1 MTLTVVDAICKPAS
15 HVNEDAWGRCSGVVW
30 VVDGATGVGLSPHLD
45 GPTDAAWFSREISNR
60 FEAAFSVAQPTSAAL
75 LLGVRAAAESAA
87 RLCAL
92 STIPAFELPSASL
105 VVAREAPSGLEF
117 TNLGDSVIVWRSGDT
132 PANRFGSSKVGGL
145 DETLHRVLDQAQA
158 GGLPRAEAVE
168 QARTLARENRKLM
181 NQPHG
186 YWILD
191 LSGAG
196 LPHAQIELCPDAGP
210 IDVLLMTDGFSRL
223 VEVYRAYDWDGLLD
237 RALESGLA
245 PLYDE
250 LREIEAADEGC
261 ARFQRLKPRD
271 DATAVLLAWS

>member
-1 MTLTVVDAICKPAS
+1 MVLIVVDAICKPAS
-15 HVNEDAWGRCSGVVW
+15 NVNEDAWGRSSGVVW
-30 VVDGATGVGLSPHLD
+30 VVDGATGVGPWPYLD
-45 GPTDAAWFSREISNR
+45 GPTDAAWFSREISDR

-75 LLGVRAAAESAA
+75 HQGVRDAAEAAA
-87 RLCAL
+87 RLCDI

-105 VVAREAPSGLEF
+105 VLAREVQSGLEF
-117 TNLGDSVIVWRSGDT
+117 TNLGDSVIVWRCGDA
-132 PANRFGSSKVGGL
+132 PANRFGSSKVSCL

-158 GGLPRAEAVE
+158 SGLPRSEAVE
-168 QARTLARENRKLM
+168 QARALARENRKLM
-181 NQPHG
+181 NQPEG
-186 YWILD
+186 YWVLD

-223 VEVYRAYDWDGLLD
+223 VEVYRAYDWNGLLD

-245 PLYDE
+245 LLYDE

-271 DATAVLLAWS
+271 DATAVLLAWT